1 MNAGSEL
8 RFPNEF
14 RDSLREVEFSGEAY
28 FEVKKSGKPFVV
40 KAGNT
45 RVRVYGT
52 RFNLF
57 YCEKLALSEAALVEG
72 SIGMTA
78 NG

>member
-1 MNAGSEL
+1 MNFEFFTGSGV
-8 RFPNEF
+8 FW
-14 RDSLREVEFSGEAY
+14 EAY

-57 YCEKLALSEAALVEG
+57 YCEKLALSEAVLVEG
-72 SIGMTA
+72 A
-78 NG
+78 LV